1 MKEAFEWRFLS
12 LLKNLQMAVTFD
24 SLGAWGK
31 SGRRFRPWECM
42 FSKHEGWCECVHA
55 FCGWLPG
62 LSTPSPQLWLPLKH
76 NLQLYLHPAKAG
88 MIPECLDLSFTPLA
102 EPLLETSPF
111 PCPLHSPHCA
121 SESCLSA
128 SSQWNFW
135 IKKYCEFSRGPAP
148 VIIIFFKFVCFHKAL
163 SLLEALSYTVFHL
176 DKATEGV

>member
-76 NLQLYLHPAKAG
+76 HLHLYLRPAKAG
-88 MIPECLDLSFTPLA
+88 MIPECLDLSFNTLGWA
-102 EPLLETSPF
+102 TSRNEPIPMPPSFPSLRQWVLFKCIISVELLDQEILWIF
-111 PCPLHSPHCA
+111 PW
-121 SESCLSA
+121 A
-128 SSQWNFW
+128 SSS
-135 IKKYCEFSRGPAP
+135 YHH
-148 VIIIFFKFVCFHKAL
+148 IF
-163 SLLEALSYTVFHL
+163 
-176 DKATEGV
+176 